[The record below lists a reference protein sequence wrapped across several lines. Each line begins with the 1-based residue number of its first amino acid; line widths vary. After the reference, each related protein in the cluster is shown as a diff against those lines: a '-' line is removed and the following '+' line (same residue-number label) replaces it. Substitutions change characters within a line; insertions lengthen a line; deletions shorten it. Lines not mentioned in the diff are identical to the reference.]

1 MQSIPVKDNTLIYFP
16 TVVQIDSFIEET
28 TTEYPALGLDNNPVL
43 NEFITW
49 GRREIHPQWSIIKA
63 LEKGFL
69 VHHGQLPLGIR
80 MLELSLFNNSSSN
93 FTRLICTSTLLEG
106 VNTTA
111 KNIIIT
117 MCENYTLD
125 DSENKGRQ
133 GLKNIGTFKGYYIT
147 DGKAIEIQCIKN
159 ARNEQ
164 TVYKDLNGKEI
175 EVNDGNT
182 FVNIC
187 PIDANLIIE

>member
-1 MQSIPVKDNTLIYFP
+1 
-16 TVVQIDSFIEET
+16 
-28 TTEYPALGLDNNPVL
+28 
-43 NEFITW
+43 
-49 GRREIHPQWSIIKA
+49 
-63 LEKGFL
+63 
-69 VHHGQLPLGIR
+69 
-80 MLELSLFNNSSSN
+80 
-93 FTRLICTSTLLEG
+93 
-106 VNTTA
+106 
-111 KNIIIT
+111 
-117 MCENYTLD
+117 MCENYTLE